1 MAMNVEA
8 AKCRKCGKLSYP
20 THFYC
25 PACHGTRFE
34 PVPVEGE
41 GRLLTWTRVYALP
54 LDYAQLYVTL
64 GIVEL
69 DMGVRA
75 TGRLEIAEPK
85 TGARVRTHIGKVR
98 EINGK
103 DITGLVFTAV

>member
-1 MAMNVEA
+1 MAATVNA

-25 PACHGTRFE
+25 PACRGTQFD
-34 PVPVEGE
+34 PVPVQGE
-41 GRLLTWTRVYALP
+41 GKLVTWTRVYALP
-54 LDYAQLYVTL
+54 LDYAELYITL

-85 TGARVRTHIGKVR
+85 TGTRVRAHIGKVR